1 MFRIKIM
8 DRYLAKETYSYF
20 LLGVIAI
27 TIMMTVE
34 TLFELMELLIDKG
47 VAIDKVLK
55 ILIYRL
61 PAFMVVTFPIS
72 ILAGTELGIGRLL
85 NDSEITA
92 MRASGIS
99 LKRITIPFTI
109 VALLVSIGSYALNDF
124 VVPEANHISQ
134 NIIREVI
141 YKKGPPH
148 IEKNVF
154 FKDAENRYFYI
165 NDFDQKN
172 FIMKDIMVYEIPKQW
187 DKKFPRV
194 ITAKEGKW
202 LKDTWDLKDGH
213 IYEYDKEGK
222 IVYSGNFKDM
232 KITVKDELK
241 DFFKSQRTPQEMTS
255 RELARHIRL
264 LKKSGVDPKGFE
276 VDYHMKFSVPFSAL
290 LFTLIGA
297 PLGLKFRKGGK
308 ATGVV
313 ISIVLVFVYYL
324 ILSASRALGKS
335 GALPPIPAAWMPNII
350 FGALGLYLIFTV
362 EK

>member
-1 MFRIKIM
+1 MFRIKII
-8 DRYLAKETYSYF
+8 DKYLSRETYNFF

-47 VAIDKVLK
+47 VSIDKVLK

-85 NDSEITA
+85 NDKEIMA

-99 LKRITIPFTI
+99 LKRITVPFAV
-109 VALLVSIGSYALNDF
+109 VALVVSIISYILNDF

-134 NIIREVI
+134 NIIREVV

-165 NDFDQKN
+165 NEFNQKE
-172 FIMKDIMVYEIPKQW
+172 FLMKDIMIYEIPKGW
-187 DKKFPRV
+187 EKGFPRV

-202 LKDTWDLKDGH
+202 LKDMWDLEDGYIYKYDKDGNL
-213 IYEYDKEGK
+213 
-222 IVYSGNFKDM
+222 VYNGRFKNM

-241 DFFKSQRTPQEMTS
+241 NFFKSQRTPQEMPS
-255 RELARHIRL
+255 RELAKHIQL
-264 LKKSGVDPKGFE
+264 LKKSGADPKGFE
-276 VDYHMKFSVPFSAL
+276 VDYYMKFSVPFSAL
-290 LFTLIGA
+290 IFTLIGA
-297 PLGLKFRKGGK
+297 PLGLAFKKGGK

-313 ISIVLVFVYYL
+313 ISIVLVFAYYL

-335 GALPPIPAAWMPNII
+335 GALPPIPAAWMPNFL
-350 FGALGLYLIFTV
+350 FGALGIYLILTI